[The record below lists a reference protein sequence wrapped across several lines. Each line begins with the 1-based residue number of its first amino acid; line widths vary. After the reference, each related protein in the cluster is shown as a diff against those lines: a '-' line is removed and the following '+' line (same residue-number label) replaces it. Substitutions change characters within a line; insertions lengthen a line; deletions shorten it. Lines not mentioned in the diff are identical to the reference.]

1 MDSDKRVLYLDKIND
16 LISSNIS
23 DDTLFLYFLNDKD
36 LIKHINQ
43 SDSNGWKILNFS
55 IYHFFYYYYSFH
67 VNKDII
73 YSKLITLIE
82 FLLINGANPNLTNKE
97 NNTGLN
103 AIQFA
108 LICIHDIRVMEIIL
122 NMLVKYG
129 AYIKVSDMEHI
140 LENKKDVQKFVIEK
154 YFI

>member
-1 MDSDKRVLYLDKIND
+1 M
-16 LISSNIS
+16 
-23 DDTLFLYFLNDKD
+23 
-36 LIKHINQ
+36 IKHINQ
-43 SDSNGWKILNFS
+43 SDSYGWKILNFS
-55 IYHFFYYYYSFH
+55 IYHFFSYSFH

-82 FLLINGANPNLTNKE
+82 FLLINGANPNLTNRE

-108 LICIHDIRVMEIIL
+108 LRYIRDIKVMEIIL

-140 LENKKDVQKFVIEK
+140 LENKELDVQKFVIET